1 MCQIFIQGE
10 IMTHNTLRK
19 FIKKV
24 LKEAQSQQMG
34 YRRGV
39 AGYGRMFKGT
49 MPGPIA
55 YRFQP
60 KPMVPGIYED
70 EESPEDEEI
79 LEEEE

>member
-1 MCQIFIQGE
+1 
-10 IMTHNTLRK
+10 
-19 FIKKV
+19 
-24 LKEAQSQQMG
+24 MG
-34 YRRGV
+34 YRRGL

-55 YRFQP
+55 YKFQP

-70 EESPEDEEI
+70 EESPDDEEI

>member
-1 MCQIFIQGE
+1 
-10 IMTHNTLRK
+10 MTHITLRK

-49 MPGPIA
+49 MMGPVPYKLQA
-55 YRFQP
+55 

-70 EESPEDEEI
+70 EEGDDEEI